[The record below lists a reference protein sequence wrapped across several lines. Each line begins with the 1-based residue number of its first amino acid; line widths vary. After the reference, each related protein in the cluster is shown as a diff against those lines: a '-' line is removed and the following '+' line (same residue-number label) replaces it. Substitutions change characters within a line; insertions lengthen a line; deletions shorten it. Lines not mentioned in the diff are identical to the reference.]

1 MYGLL
6 LALVSAA
13 LFGAA
18 TPAGKVLLA
27 DFTPFQLAGLLY
39 VGAALGVGPIA
50 ALDRR
55 ATPGLDRTNRMR
67 LAGAVVFGGVVGP
80 VLLLFGLRFTAA
92 GSTSPRRRL
101 RDGGRC
107 PLRPAADRWRPPRWM
122 RQRGACRPG
131 V

>member
-39 VGAALGVGPIA
+39 VGAALGFGPIA

-55 ATPGLDRTNRMR
+55 ATPWLDRTNRMR
-67 LAGAVVFGGVVGP
+67 LAGSALFGGIRCP

-92 GSTSPRRRL
+92 ASVAFCWNFELQSTAVP
-101 RDGGRC
+101 
-107 PLRPAADRWRPPRWM
+107 
-122 RQRGACRPG
+122 
-131 V
+131 